1 MPSLADLRR
10 RIAVPRSALEQPAG
24 TEESLVTDTRCR
36 ISPIQ
41 AVESKATKRPWV
53 LRAEPVEALLPV
65 LASVATDASAVTGF
79 LVVVAPA
86 GAVVTSRAAR
96 AATTPRPTART
107 GVFECMG
114 RTYGRS
120 AEPS

>member
-41 AVESKATKRPWV
+41 AVESKLSSILR
-53 LRAEPVEALLPV
+53 RAEERLQQ
-65 LASVATDASAVTGF
+65 SV
-79 LVVVAPA
+79 
-86 GAVVTSRAAR
+86 R
-96 AATTPRPTART
+96 
-107 GVFECMG
+107 
-114 RTYGRS
+114 
-120 AEPS
+120 